1 MNAKLMKTKVMN
13 TAIAVSSKKA
23 AMFSALF
30 LGLLLALTG
39 CADPLGLHNQK
50 QTLVIFELVNFP
62 LGDGDYSVCGDWQGA
77 DWDNGKANITVKDGA
92 GVSPVQS
99 IKSSDIK
106 FTVVPVGSW
115 SRPWYPATQG
125 NAPDESQN
133 NIPWNFLVQGV
144 PMDAEITVVVD
155 GGTKPATLSVK

>member
-1 MNAKLMKTKVMN
+1 MRNDIKNALKKTAMLF
-13 TAIAVSSKKA
+13 A
-23 AMFSALF
+23 AF
-30 LGLLLALTG
+30 LGFSLLLAG

-50 QTLVIFELVNFP
+50 QTLVTFELVNFP

-92 GVSPVQS
+92 GVSVVQS
-99 IKSSDIK
+99 VKSSDVK

-115 SRPWYPATQG
+115 GRSWHPATTG

-133 NIPWNFLVQGV
+133 NTRWNFLVQGI
-144 PMDAEITVVVD
+144 PMDAEITIVID
-155 GGTKPATLSVK
+155 GGTKPATLSVQ